1 MKKCQRQLLIALV
14 MGSHPDQN
22 RVALLYLGCLF
33 EELKG
38 AKPLS
43 RISSLSPYEGER
55 DKGGGVSKQSLF
67 YCRFILVQAEM
78 WYNEVVY

>member
-1 MKKCQRQLLIALV
+1 

-22 RVALLYLGCLF
+22 RVALLYLGCLFEELKGLYLGCLF

-55 DKGGGVSKQSLF
+55 DKG
-67 YCRFILVQAEM
+67 
-78 WYNEVVY
+78 